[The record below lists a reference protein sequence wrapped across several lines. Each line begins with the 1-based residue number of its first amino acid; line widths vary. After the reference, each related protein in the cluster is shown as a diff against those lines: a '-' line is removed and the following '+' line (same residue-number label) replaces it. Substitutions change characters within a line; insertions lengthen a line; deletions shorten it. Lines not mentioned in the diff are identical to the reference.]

1 MYIRLERLRKT
12 ESVLL
17 IDEIGRYKGQVDELE
32 LFMECI
38 REDIPALEEDGYVY
52 HFVDKECL
60 DKIIVLRP

>member
-1 MYIRLERLRKT
+1 MYTRIERIRNS

-52 HFVDKECL
+52 HFVDKKCL
-60 DKIIVLRP
+60 AELLKK

>member
-1 MYIRLERLRKT
+1 MYTRIERIRNS

-52 HFVDKECL
+52 HFVDKRCL
-60 DKIIVLRP
+60 AELLKK

>member
-1 MYIRLERLRKT
+1 MYTRIERIKNS

-17 IDEIGRYKGQVDELE
+17 VDEIGRYRGQVDELE

-52 HFVDKECL
+52 HFVDKRCL
-60 DKIIVLRP
+60 SELLKK

>member
-1 MYIRLERLRKT
+1 MYIKIERIRNS

-52 HFVDKECL
+52 HFVDKRCL
-60 DKIIVLRP
+60 AELLKK